1 MYIYANTG
9 PSSSLPSP
17 LLSSNDNPAAT
28 SLLCY
33 IQLSAWSRPFC
44 LSVVSPSRDVNN
56 PRDSRF
62 FERRKEEDP
71 VRRGGDRYYGAGV
84 DWMDASLLK
93 VDSTRAPR
101 LNLNRTFLPALD
113 DGHNDSEEM
122 RGVELRKRTIEYSSR
137 IEPVHIARTSG
148 TSSERRRKAALEGRE
163 ASRVRVRMQEL
174 WRAHQRSPTRS
185 GRDTE

>member
-28 SLLCY
+28 Y
-33 IQLSAWSRPFC
+33 QLGLVLFC
-44 LSVVSPSRDVNN
+44 LSTTDRPSAQTRRASVPMHGASVSPSRDVNN
-56 PRDSRF
+56 LRDSRF

-71 VRRGGDRYYGAGV
+71 VRRGGDRYYGAGF
-84 DWMDASLLK
+84 SLPSMT
-93 VDSTRAPR
+93 DT
-101 LNLNRTFLPALD
+101 D
-113 DGHNDSEEM
+113 DSEEM

-148 TSSERRRKAALEGRE
+148 TSSERRRKAALEGKE